1 MTFPN
6 TPTRLF
12 CLSSFTLAL
21 VIIASGCTQKENVQN
36 MVNTPSLTKAVAIIN
51 PINNSNIS
59 GVAYFEQAENGVH
72 VKAEVYG
79 LTGQKHGFH
88 IHTFGDCTAIDGTS
102 AGGHFNPYG
111 FEHGSPQS
119 VDRHMGAMGNL
130 EVNEDGVGIRDYID
144 EVIVLNEIIGRGIIV
159 HGGEDDLIS
168 QPSGAS
174 GPRVGC
180 GVIGITMETE

>member
-1 MTFPN
+1 MTLHN
-6 TPTRLF
+6 TSTRLF

-36 MVNTPSLTKAVAIIN
+36 RGYAPLLTKAVAIIN
-51 PINNSNIS
+51 PINDSNIS
-59 GVAYFEQAENGVH
+59 GVAYFEQTENGVQ
-72 VKAEVYG
+72 VVAEVYG
-79 LTGQKHGFH
+79 LTGEKHGFH

-119 VDRHMGAMGNL
+119 LDRHMGAMGNL
-130 EVNEDGVGIRDYID
+130 EVNEDGVGLRYYID
-144 EVIVLNEIIGRGIIV
+144 KVIVLNEIIGRGIIV

-180 GVIGITMETE
+180 GVIGITTETE